1 MCTEI
6 GAENS
11 VVQRSAISMEKSAFL
26 HTSTAFLSF
35 FFFLDLEEEE
45 EDGKKKGKRDKADS
59 GFRERFGID
68 FFSRMVFFSVFRE
81 EEGGGEILFSISDRL
96 LPPLLPVN
104 LGRET
109 IGRFFQH
116 PRNTRDKSKQSRF
129 SYVTDRKPEIAA
141 RYRGFGPLPKRI
153 FLFEVSRHS
162 CARRE

>member
-1 MCTEI
+1 MQKI
-6 GAENS
+6 RSFKGAQFRWKN
-11 VVQRSAISMEKSAFL
+11 RHFYTRRRL
-26 HTSTAFLSF
+26 FFLS